1 MMKIHLV
8 NVSDVDES
16 MRMQLRMWRNSDAV
30 SPFFLLDQVTEDQ
43 HQAWLERNIR
53 GEDALACVIYADR
66 VPLGLVYLPWFDR
79 AARRGEIGIYLYD
92 RGFRGTAPGFRRVC
106 ADDGAGCNR
115 AGAGTAVRPDSGE

>member
-43 HQAWLERNIR
+43 HRAWLERNIR
-53 GEDALACVIYADR
+53 GEDALACVITR
-66 VPLGLVYLPWFDR
+66 T
-79 AARRGEIGIYLYD
+79 
-92 RGFRGTAPGFRRVC
+92 GFRWGWRTCRGLTAPRS
-106 ADDGAGCNR
+106 AGR
-115 AGAGTAVRPDSGE
+115 

>member
-66 VPLGLVYLPWFDR
+66 VPLGLVPLCRWMRAYLSWVVSV
-79 AARRGEIGIYLYD
+79 AMGSSTGWAYGE
-92 RGFRGTAPGFRRVC
+92 
-106 ADDGAGCNR
+106 
-115 AGAGTAVRPDSGE
+115 RP

>member
-43 HQAWLERNIR
+43 HH
-53 GEDALACVIYADR
+53 V
-66 VPLGLVYLPWFDR
+66 
-79 AARRGEIGIYLYD
+79 
-92 RGFRGTAPGFRRVC
+92 
-106 ADDGAGCNR
+106 
-115 AGAGTAVRPDSGE
+115 

>member
-43 HQAWLERNIR
+43 HPAIR
-53 GEDALACVIYADR
+53 FLSVILLR
-66 VPLGLVYLPWFDR
+66 CTILVSRL
-79 AARRGEIGIYLYD
+79 
-92 RGFRGTAPGFRRVC
+92 
-106 ADDGAGCNR
+106 
-115 AGAGTAVRPDSGE
+115 

>member
-53 GEDALACVIYADR
+53 GEDAPCLRD
-66 VPLGLVYLPWFDR
+66 L
-79 AARRGEIGIYLYD
+79 RG
-92 RGFRGTAPGFRRVC
+92 PG
-106 ADDGAGCNR
+106 A
-115 AGAGTAVRPDSGE
+115 AGAGVPAVV